1 MNDLYKTFR
10 CKNKEELYIKVKEK
24 KPDVQELL
32 DYIDY
37 AKITNNYSKLVE
49 LTSDSKTSLYINNFG
64 IPHKDEVKVLLL
76 DAKLHPVH
84 FATMSVDAGITE
96 KRKALY
102 DGLRS
107 GAFGS
112 IFVYDESVDPYFIKN
127 IKDTFQSV
135 KIRDIDS
142 FIYMTDGYISERGD
156 NHFSPLLA
164 SKDGAI
170 DQEKTTGSTDYYK
183 YLNSDEFF
191 RYYAENELKGLNLNV
206 DREKINSLLR
216 VGFKHPNQEF
226 VEAVFYDNGN
236 NITGI
241 ERISAGG
248 RDSSLIDLKI
258 LGEKLLEKNP
268 KGMLVFHNHP
278 SGDYAPSKADIEIT
292 EQIKQMMKFLQYEFE
307 DHLIVSERGVFSVD
321 KMREEKL
328 DCSFSKDREEM
339 EF

>member
-1 MNDLYKTFR
+1 MNDLYKTFK
-10 CKNKEELYIKVKEK
+10 CKNKEELYIKVREK
-24 KPDVQELL
+24 KPDVRELL
-32 DYIDY
+32 DYIGY
-37 AKITNNYSKLVE
+37 AKITNNYNKLVE
-49 LTSDSKTSLYINNFG
+49 LTSDNMAGLYINNFG

-84 FATMSVDAGITE
+84 FTTITVDAGITE

-112 IFVYDESVDPYFIKN
+112 IFIYDESVDPHFIKN
-127 IKDTFQSV
+127 IEDTFQSV
-135 KIRDIDS
+135 KIRDLDS
-142 FIYMTDGYISERGD
+142 FVYTANGYTSERGKKQ
-156 NHFSPLLA
+156 FLPL
-164 SKDGAI
+164 SVDKDEVVGEVI
-170 DQEKTTGSTDYYK
+170 TDEKDYYK

-191 RYYAENELKGLNLNV
+191 RYYAENELKGLNL
-206 DREKINSLLR
+206 DTDKEKINSLLKL
-216 VGFKHPNQEF
+216 GFKHPKQEF
-226 VEAVFYDNGN
+226 MEAIFYDEQK
-236 NITGI
+236 NIAGTEKI
-241 ERISAGG
+241 FAGG
-248 RDSSLIDLKI
+248 RDASIVDLKI
-258 LGEKLLEKNP
+258 LAEKVLEKNP

-328 DCSFSKDREEM
+328 DCSFSKDEEM